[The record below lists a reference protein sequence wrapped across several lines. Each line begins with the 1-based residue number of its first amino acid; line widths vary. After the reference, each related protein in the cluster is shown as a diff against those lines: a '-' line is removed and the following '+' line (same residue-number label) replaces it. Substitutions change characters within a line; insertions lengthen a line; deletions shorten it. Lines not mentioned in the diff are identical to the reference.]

1 MAKTTTEFPPD
12 QSVGYLIR
20 AAHRRYIQDLQS
32 YLAPHDIPI
41 GMWYFLRALWQEDG
55 LTQREL
61 SERVGSMGPTTAEQL
76 DNMEQRGYIVR
87 CRSDEDRRKVHVR
100 LTPYGRRLRDK
111 LLRYAKRNNANA
123 LNGFSPSEVALLR
136 SGLLRII
143 KNLDERA
150 SSEAGS
156 EMPGPSR
163 PMRRRLAASPRSRR
177 E

>member
-1 MAKTTTEFPPD
+1 MVKSRSEFPPD

-76 DNMEQRGYIVR
+76 TNMERRGYIER
-87 CRSDEDRRKVHVR
+87 RRSDEDRRKIHVH
-100 LTPYGRRLRDK
+100 LTAEGRRLRDK
-111 LLRYAKRNNANA
+111 LLNYAKRNNDRA
-123 LNGFSPSEVALLR
+123 LQGFSTSEVTFLRHALK
-136 SGLLRII
+136 RIVG
-143 KNLDERA
+143 NLEPLPAATNGANHRQER
-150 SSEAGS
+150 E
-156 EMPGPSR
+156 PP
-163 PMRRRLAASPRSRR
+163 RRRSAAPRDAQ
-177 E
+177 EA